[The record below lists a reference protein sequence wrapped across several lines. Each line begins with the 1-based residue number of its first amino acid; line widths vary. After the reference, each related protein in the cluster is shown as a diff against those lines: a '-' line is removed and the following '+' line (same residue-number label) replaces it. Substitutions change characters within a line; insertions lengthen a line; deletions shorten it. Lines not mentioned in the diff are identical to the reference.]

1 MQNINLDTNK
11 KVKLRKRTTNS
22 RQTIKSSVRELKI
35 DIAISRDIK
44 KRHLKNKGLFVSSSR
59 TAQLAKKL
67 CKSISKVLRRQRMF
81 GVGKQ
86 TNECSCFRN
95 QPSDIGKQTNE
106 CSCFRNQPSD
116 IRKQKNECLC
126 FRNQPSD
133 IRKQTNECSCFRN
146 QPSNLRKQ
154 TNECSCFRNQPSSI
168 RKQTNKCSCVR
179 NQPSDIRRTTAF

>member
-67 CKSISKVLRRQRMF
+67 CKSISKVLKRQRMF
-81 GVGKQ
+81 GVGKH
-86 TNECSCFRN
+86 
-95 QPSDIGKQTNE
+95 K
-106 CSCFRNQPSD
+106 
-116 IRKQKNECLC
+116 
-126 FRNQPSD
+126 
-133 IRKQTNECSCFRN
+133 
-146 QPSNLRKQ
+146 
-154 TNECSCFRNQPSSI
+154 
-168 RKQTNKCSCVR
+168 
-179 NQPSDIRRTTAF
+179 

>member
-22 RQTIKSSVRELKI
+22 RQTIKSSVKELKI
-35 DIAISRDIK
+35 DIAIIRDIK

-67 CKSISKVLRRQRMF
+67 RKSISKVLKHQRMF

-106 CSCFRNQPSD
+106 CSCFRDQPSD
-116 IRKQKNECLC
+116 IRKQK
-126 FRNQPSD
+126 
-133 IRKQTNECSCFRN
+133 K
-146 QPSNLRKQ
+146 
-154 TNECSCFRNQPSSI
+154 
-168 RKQTNKCSCVR
+168 
-179 NQPSDIRRTTAF
+179 